1 MAPACN
7 LENIS
12 ADVTLQVTVRSG
24 ILSFRRGHGQI
35 SLRGRTWN
43 HGRSSRN
50 SASTYLKSLSK
61 LCQFWGVSVRHPWLA
76 RASASSLLAALLI
89 QPAGIYADTPDDHA
103 ADQAAPD
110 PVMKTMRGEL
120 QRATTDLAKTD
131 PAPYYISYTL
141 YDLSQIVLAGAYGS
155 LLTDSGNHRRQVDVT
170 MRVGSPALDNTHG
183 QSRGSG
189 MMSGSIPFGA
199 DSDAIAR
206 VLWELTDRGYKRAS
220 PAFLNVKTNTAVRA
234 EEEDKSPDF
243 SKEPAVVHTG
253 EDVNLPDLDRPA
265 WEAEIRRV
273 SAVFRKYPEVYFASV
288 VLQEQNAKERM
299 VTSEGTAIV
308 TPSASTRL
316 IMEAQTRADD
326 GMDLL
331 RVETFQAPSAKGLP
345 REAELTAKAEKMA
358 TDLDALRKAP
368 VAEPYDGPALLSGR
382 AAAVFFHEVLGH
394 RLEGHRQRDEDEGQT
409 FTKKVGQ
416 EVIPKF
422 LSIVDDPT
430 TREVNGTKLAGTYEF
445 DNEGVPAQRVELISN
460 GVLKGF
466 LTSRMPIKGFEHSNG
481 HGRNQPGLMPTGRQG
496 NLIVTSS
503 QTVPEKDLRQ
513 KLIDEVKK
521 QNKPYGLYFDDIQ
534 GGFTLTT
541 RSLPQ
546 AFQVLPVIVYKV
558 YADGRPDELV
568 RGVDIVGTPLAAL
581 TRIITTGD
589 QQHVFNGVCGAESGN
604 VPVSAVAPAMLFSE
618 MEVQKRAHEHDR
630 PPILPP
636 PGFENLPAKQTVQAK
651 AEVKP

>member
-1 MAPACN
+1 M
-7 LENIS
+7 
-12 ADVTLQVTVRSG
+12 
-24 ILSFRRGHGQI
+24 
-35 SLRGRTWN
+35 
-43 HGRSSRN
+43 
-50 SASTYLKSLSK
+50 
-61 LCQFWGVSVRHPWLA
+61 
-76 RASASSLLAALLI
+76 AALLV
-89 QPAGIYADTPDDHA
+89 QPAGIAADTPVDNA
-103 ADQAAPD
+103 TD
-110 PVMKTMRGEL
+110 PVMKVMQSEL
-120 QRATTDLAKTD
+120 KRATTDLAKSD
-131 PAPYYISYTL
+131 PAPYYISYTV
-141 YDLSQIVLAGAYGS
+141 YDQTAIVLAGAYGS
-155 LLTDSGNHRRQVDVT
+155 LITNTGVHRRQADVT

-183 QSRGSG
+183 QSRSSG
-189 MMSGSIPFGA
+189 MISGSIPFGT
-199 DSDAIAR
+199 DPGAIAR
-206 VLWELTDRGYKRAS
+206 VLWELTDRSYRRAS

-243 SKEPAVVHTG
+243 SKESAVTHTG
-253 EDVNLPDLDRPA
+253 EEIKLPDLDRPN
-265 WEAEIRRV
+265 WEAEIRRI
-273 SAVFRKYPEVYFASV
+273 SGTFRKYPEVYFATV
-288 VLQEQNAKERM
+288 VLQVQNAKERK
-299 VTSEGTAIV
+299 VTSEGTAVI

-316 IMEAQTRADD
+316 MIEAQTRADD

-331 RVETFQAPSAKGLP
+331 RIETFQAPSAKELP
-345 REAELTAKAEKMA
+345 DEKELTAKAEKMA
-358 TDLDALRKAP
+358 ADLDALRKAP
-368 VAEPYDGPALLSGR
+368 VAEPYAGPALLSGR

-416 EVIPKF
+416 EVLPKF

-430 TREVNGTKLAGTYEF
+430 KREMTGMKLAGTYEF
-445 DNEGVPAQRVELISN
+445 DNEGVPARRTELITD

-466 LTSRMPIKGFEHSNG
+466 LTSRMPIKGFAHSNG

-496 NLIVTSS
+496 NLIVSSS
-503 QTVPEKDLRQ
+503 QSVPEKDLRQ

-521 QNKPYGLYFDDIQ
+521 QGKPYGLYFDDIQ

-589 QQHVFNGVCGAESGN
+589 EQHVFNGVCGAESGS

-636 PGFENLPAKQTVQAK
+636 PGFENSQLKQNVQPQG
-651 AEVKP
+651 EVKP